1 VTTAVNDMDE
11 DAVLAR
17 NRRRALRTVVLLAL
31 VALGFYVGIFLIVSW
46 RHP

>member
-1 VTTAVNDMDE
+1 MTAAVNDMDE

-17 NRRRALRTVVLLAL
+17 NRRRALRTVVFLAV
-31 VALGFYVGIFLIVSW
+31 VALAFYVGIFLIVSW